1 MLLKMGVA
9 TIGTVIS
16 VRNRPSH
23 DDGVSAVINHFSSI
37 DCRQSAAV
45 RFQVNRLI
53 YDLLQLPFNRKVD
66 CVLQLPFNSQVHCRC
81 STAIRFPANQ
91 ASCDFASAPL

>member
-16 VRNRPSH
+16 ARNGPSH
-23 DDGVSAVINHFSSI
+23 DEGGSAVINQCSSI
-37 DCRQSAAV
+37 DCRRSATV

-53 YDLLQLPFNRKVD
+53 R
-66 CVLQLPFNSQVHCRC
+66 
-81 STAIRFPANQ
+81 
-91 ASCDFASAPL
+91 DFASAPV

>member
-16 VRNRPSH
+16 ARNRPSH
-23 DDGVSAVINHFSSI
+23 DYGVSAVINQFSSI

-53 YDLLQLPFNRKVD
+53 
-66 CVLQLPFNSQVHCRC
+66 
-81 STAIRFPANQ
+81 
-91 ASCDFASAPL
+91 CDFASAPL